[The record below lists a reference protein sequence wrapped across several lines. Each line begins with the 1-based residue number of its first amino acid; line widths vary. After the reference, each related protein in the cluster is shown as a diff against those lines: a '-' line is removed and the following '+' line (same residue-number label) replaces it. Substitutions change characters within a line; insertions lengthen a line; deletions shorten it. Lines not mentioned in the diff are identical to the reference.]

1 MNLQTGLQ
9 TGLQKLGL
17 DCSEVQQQKLMDYLA
32 LLEKWNRHFNLTAVR
47 NVQQM
52 LAVHL
57 LDSLSIAPFV
67 QGKQILD
74 VGTGAGLPGIPLA
87 ICFPEK
93 QFTLLDGNGK
103 KIRFC
108 RQAIQELE
116 LDNVVA
122 QQQRVEDYSA
132 AIVFDQ
138 ITTRAFSD
146 LPKML
151 HWLLPLMHEDT
162 ELLAMKGQLPE
173 AEIAQAQNMQFKV
186 NDNMLEVPF
195 LEGQRHLLQ
204 VKRA

>member
-9 TGLQKLGL
+9 TGLQLLGL
-17 DCSEVQQQKLMDYLA
+17 DCSEVQQQKLIDYLA

-47 NVQQM
+47 DVQQM

-57 LDSLSIAPFV
+57 LDSLSIAPFIH
-67 QGKQILD
+67 GKQLLD

-87 ICFPEK
+87 IFFPEK
-93 QFTLLDGNGK
+93 HFTLLDGNGK

-108 RQAIQELE
+108 RQAIHELE
-116 LDNVVA
+116 LHNVVA
-122 QQQRVEDYSA
+122 EQQRVEDYSPN
-132 AIVFDQ
+132 IVFDQ

-151 HWLLPLMHEDT
+151 GWLLPLMQENT

-186 NDNMLEVPF
+186 IDNMLKVPF

-204 VKRA
+204 VKRG

>member
-1 MNLQTGLQ
+1 MDLQSGLHLGLQ
-9 TGLQKLGL
+9 QLEL
-17 DCSEVQQQKLMDYLA
+17 DCSEIQQQKLINYLN

-47 NVQQM
+47 DIQQM
-52 LAVHL
+52 LSVHL
-57 LDSLSIAPFV
+57 LDSLSIAAFIT
-67 QGKQILD
+67 GKQILD

-87 ICFPEK
+87 ICFPAK

-108 RQAIQELE
+108 RQAIHELE

-122 QQQRVEDYSA
+122 VQQRAEDFSTDT
-132 AIVFDQ
+132 VFDQ

-151 HWLLPLMHEDT
+151 RLLLPLMHEKT

-173 AEIAQAQNMQFKV
+173 AEIAQAQNMHFQVK
-186 NDNMLEVPF
+186 DNMLKVPF
-195 LEGQRHLLQ
+195 IEGQRHLLQ
-204 VKRA
+204 VKRG